1 MLKSDGM
8 MMKTNDRGF
17 SQGVLK
23 AASLIALVTILSK
36 FIGFIRDIVIAN
48 NYGTSLVS
56 DAYFYAYQIPA
67 LAIILL
73 GGVGGPFH
81 SATVAVFAKLIPDL
95 NEKPSEKIN
104 KLYSAF
110 ISVSL
115 VLFTVLGVLLFVFA
129 DKIMALIIS
138 EGNPEL
144 ISLAAK
150 HLQIMTP
157 VFIIGGIIGI
167 YYGILIT
174 YKKFMLP
181 NFSPI
186 LMSLAIIIMIT
197 LVKNDSSG
205 LVLAAATTVGAVAQF
220 LLQFPQIKKLGFR
233 FKPNFDIKNNVDF
246 KNIMELLFPAALS
259 STVGQLHVYVDMFFA
274 SFLAAGAW
282 TAIGYANR
290 LFQFPV
296 GILVTA
302 FLVPLFPIFSKL
314 VAEKDFDGIR
324 NYFNKGVGVL
334 FFCSIP
340 IMIGIVTVGEDCIR
354 LIFEHGTFD
363 GHSTR
368 MVMEALLF
376 LSLVIVP
383 YVFRDSIT
391 RVYYAF
397 NDSKTPFII
406 AFSSIVLKYAVN
418 YLFINVLGM
427 QISGIT
433 LSHAVVTLFNAVLL
447 GILIRKKI
455 DLQYSKLWKN
465 SLKMI
470 LSGIISLGVCFV
482 IAAGFNMLGIGGR
495 VFIAV
500 KILAVSFACL
510 TSYIGMNLILGMEYC
525 EILRDRLKGKVM
537 AHASK

>member
-1 MLKSDGM
+1 MTETTTDK
-8 MMKTNDRGF
+8 GF
-17 SQGVLK
+17 STGVLK

-36 FIGFIRDIVIAN
+36 LIGFIRDIVIAN
-48 NYGTSLVS
+48 HYGTSLVS
-56 DAYFYAYQIPA
+56 DAYFYAYQLPA

-81 SATVAVFAKLIPDL
+81 SATVAVFAKLIPNL

-104 KLYSAF
+104 KLYSTF
-110 ISVSL
+110 ITVSL
-115 VLFTVLGVLLFVFA
+115 ALFTVLGALLFVFA
-129 DKIMALIIS
+129 DKIMGIIIS
-138 EGNPEL
+138 NGNPEL
-144 ISLAAK
+144 ITLASE
-150 HLQIMTP
+150 HLRIMTP

-181 NFSPI
+181 NISPI
-186 LMSLAIIIMIT
+186 LMSLAIILMIT
-197 LVKNDSSG
+197 FVKNDSTG
-205 LVLAAATTVGAVAQF
+205 IVLAWATTIGAIAQF
-220 LLQFPQIKKLGFR
+220 LLQFPQIKKLGFKFR
-233 FKPNFDIKNNVDF
+233 PNFDFRGNTEF

-274 SFLAAGAW
+274 SCLMAGAW

-314 VAEKDFDGIR
+314 VGEKDFEGIR

-340 IMIGIVTVGEDCIR
+340 IMIGILTVGEDCIR

-363 GHSTR
+363 AHSTK

-376 LSLVIVP
+376 LSLVIIP

-397 NDSKTPFII
+397 NDSKTPFVI
-406 AFSSIVLKYAVN
+406 AFSSIILKYAVN
-418 YLFINVLGM
+418 FLFINILGM

-447 GILIRKKI
+447 GILIKKKI
-455 DLQYSKLWKN
+455 DLQYGRLWKN
-465 SLKMI
+465 SIKMI
-470 LSGIISLGVCFV
+470 VSGLVSLVICYFV
-482 IAAGFNMLGIGGR
+482 VLGFNLMGADGKL
-495 VFIAV
+495 FIAI

-510 TSYIGMNLILGMEYC
+510 TSYVGMNLILGMEYC
-525 EILRDRLKGKVM
+525 EILLDRLKGKVFSN
-537 AHASK
+537 AKK

>member
-1 MLKSDGM
+1 MAETLKD
-8 MMKTNDRGF
+8 KKDF

-23 AASLIALVTILSK
+23 AASMIALVTVFSK
-36 FIGFIRDIVIAN
+36 LIGFIRDVVIAN
-48 NYGTSLVS
+48 HYGTSLVS

-104 KLYSAF
+104 KLYSTF
-110 ISVSL
+110 ITLSL
-115 VLFTVLGVLLFVFA
+115 TLFTALGVLLFVFA
-129 DKIMALIIS
+129 DKIMGLIIS
-138 EGNPEL
+138 ESNQEL
-144 ISLAAK
+144 VSLAAQ

-181 NFSPI
+181 NLSPI

-197 LVKNDSSG
+197 LVKNDTSG
-205 LVLAAATTVGAVAQF
+205 LVLAGATTVGAIAQF
-220 LLQFPQIKKLGFR
+220 LLQFPQIKKLGFK
-233 FKPNFDIKNNVDF
+233 FKPNFDIKNNIEF
-246 KNIMELLFPAALS
+246 KNLIELLFPAALS

-274 SFLAAGAW
+274 SSLVAGAW

-314 VAEKDFDGIR
+314 VGEKDFDGIR

-340 IMIGIVTVGEDCIR
+340 IMIGILTVGEDCIR

-363 GHSTR
+363 AHSTK

-397 NDSKTPFII
+397 NDSKTPFVI
-406 AFSSIVLKYAVN
+406 AYSSIILKYAVN
-418 YLFINVLGM
+418 FLFINILGM

-433 LSHAVVTLFNAVLL
+433 LSHAVVTMFNAILL
-447 GILIRKKI
+447 GILINKKI
-455 DLQYSKLWKN
+455 DLQYRDLWQN

-470 LSGIISLGVCFV
+470 TSGIVSLSICYAVVF
-482 IAAGFNMLGIGGR
+482 GFNLIGIDGR
-495 VFIAV
+495 IFIAL

-510 TSYIGMNLILGMEYC
+510 ASYIGMNLIMGMEYC
-525 EILRDRLKGKVM
+525 EILIDRLRGKVF
-537 AHASK
+537 AHAKK

>member
-1 MLKSDGM
+1 MT
-8 MMKTNDRGF
+8 KTNDNGF

-23 AASLIALVTILSK
+23 AASLIAIVTIFSK

-81 SATVAVFAKLIPDL
+81 SATVSVFAKLIPNL
-95 NEKPSEKIN
+95 NEKPSDRIN
-104 KLYSAF
+104 KLYSVF
-110 ISVSL
+110 ISASL
-115 VLFTVLGVLLFVFA
+115 VLFTVLGVLLFIFA

-144 ISLAAK
+144 IGLAAK

-174 YKKFMLP
+174 YKRFMIP
-181 NFSPI
+181 NISPI

-205 LVLAAATTVGAVAQF
+205 YVLAAATTVGAVAQF
-220 LLQFPQIKKLGFR
+220 MLQFPQIRKLGFR
-233 FKPNFDIKNNVDF
+233 FKPNFDIKNNADF

-363 GHSTR
+363 GNSTR

-376 LSLVIVP
+376 LSLVIIP

-397 NDSKTPFII
+397 NDSKTPFVI

-418 YLFINVLGM
+418 FLFINVLGM

-455 DLQYSKLWKN
+455 DLQYAKLWKN

-470 LSGIISLGVCFV
+470 LSGMVSLAVCITIV
-482 IAAGFNMLGIGGR
+482 AGFNMFGIEGR
-495 VFIAV
+495 LFIAI

-525 EILRDRLKGKVM
+525 EILWNRLKGKVFV
-537 AHASK
+537 HASK

>member
-1 MLKSDGM
+1 MTETAVNKKD
-8 MMKTNDRGF
+8 F
-17 SQGVLK
+17 STGVLK
-23 AASLIALVTILSK
+23 AAWLIALVTIFSK

-48 NYGTSLVS
+48 CYGTSLVS

-81 SATVAVFAKLIPDL
+81 SATVAVFSKIIPDL
-95 NEKPSEKIN
+95 NEKPSEFVN

-110 ISVSL
+110 ITTSL
-115 VLFTVLGVLLFVFA
+115 ILFTVLGVLFFVFA

-138 EGNPEL
+138 ESNPEL
-144 ISLAAK
+144 VALAST

-181 NFSPI
+181 NISPI

-197 LVKNDSSG
+197 LVKDDTSG
-205 LVLAAATTVGAVAQF
+205 LVLAWATTVGAIAQF
-220 LLQFPQIKKLGFR
+220 ILQFPQIKKLGFK
-233 FKPNFDIKNNVDF
+233 FKPNLQIKGNVEF
-246 KNIMELLFPAALS
+246 KNLMELLFPAALS
-259 STVGQLHVYVDMFFA
+259 STVGQLHIYVDMFFA
-274 SFLAAGAW
+274 SCLVAGAW

-290 LFQFPV
+290 IFQFPV

-302 FLVPLFPIFSKL
+302 FLVPLFPIFSRL

-340 IMIGIVTVGEDCIR
+340 IIIGILTVGEDCIR
-354 LIFEHGTFD
+354 LVFERGTFD
-363 GHSTR
+363 AESTK
-368 MVMEALLF
+368 MVTEALLF
-376 LSLVIVP
+376 LSLVIIP

-391 RVYYAF
+391 RIYYAF
-397 NDSKTPFII
+397 NDSKTPFVV
-406 AFSSIVLKYAVN
+406 AFSSIILKYLAN
-418 YLFINVLGM
+418 FLFINVLGM

-433 LSHAVVTLFNAVLL
+433 LSHAVVTCFNAILLGWLIKDKINLEYSRLWNNTWKMIVAGLVSGLLCVGVVVLFN
-447 GILIRKKI
+447 GET
-455 DLQYSKLWKN
+455 
-465 SLKMI
+465 KMI
-470 LSGIISLGVCFV
+470 LALKV
-482 IAAGFNMLGIGGR
+482 
-495 VFIAV
+495 
-500 KILAVSFACL
+500 LAVSIVCL
-510 TSYIGMNLILGMEYC
+510 VSYIGMNLILKMEYC
-525 EILRDRLKGKVM
+525 EILFDRLKGKVLG
-537 AHASK
+537 SVKK